1 MNQPSDDQYRAGTEL
16 RQPGREIATI
26 LRYAASQI
34 ESTGVCST
42 FLHRLQLADS
52 TPNGASSLEAPSS
65 ESSID
70 VETWPES
77 PQKTKPRPDRGGTTD
92 RSLDVPTGAYR
103 HRLT

>member
-1 MNQPSDDQYRAGTEL
+1 MNHASDDQSRTATEP
-16 RQPGREIATI
+16 RQPGQEIATI

-34 ESTGVCST
+34 ESTGGRST

-52 TPNGASSLEAPSS
+52 TRNGASSLEAPSS
-65 ESSID
+65 ESLID

-77 PQKTKPRPDRGGTTD
+77 PRKTKPRPDLGGATD